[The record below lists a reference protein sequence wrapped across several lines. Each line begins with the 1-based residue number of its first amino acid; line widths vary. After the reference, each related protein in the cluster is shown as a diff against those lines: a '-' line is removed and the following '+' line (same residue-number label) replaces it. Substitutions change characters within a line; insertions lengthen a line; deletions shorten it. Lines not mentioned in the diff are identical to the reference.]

1 MQKSIRSHEASL
13 KFSFF
18 CLWLTYGEQNLN
30 ILKPNSV
37 ETVQAVSEGISGKE
51 LFFTLT
57 CQTSPFSPNPNLF
70 LKNKPVK
77 YVITKC

>member
-51 LFFTLT
+51 LFSL
-57 CQTSPFSPNPNLF
+57 L
-70 LKNKPVK
+70 PVK
-77 YVITKC
+77 PHLLAQIQICF